1 MTTYKEEQTLLK
13 KKVIKISTWVAILIV
28 LTITVFKMFLTVDA
42 SEIAVVQY
50 PGGKLEVHT
59 TPGIHLQW
67 FGSVTTYSKSFQY
80 SFDKEDEKTIMVRFN
95 DGGHGAL
102 SGSCRID
109 LPLNPAD
116 IVTLHT
122 KYASQEGIERNLV
135 RTVLDKS
142 VYFTGTLMSSKESS
156 NSRRNDLITYIAD
169 QAEYGVY
176 RTKQKE
182 ARNREEGMDSNKVV
196 TVVEILTDS
205 MKRPLRQEISPFSM
219 YHIAF
224 SNLSINHLDYDSA
237 VEKQILAQQV
247 LTMQVQTAMAQ
258 AKTAEQQLYTT
269 QKQGEANAVAAKWEQ
284 EKEKA
289 TEVTKAEQ
297 YLAVQKLA
305 TEKAAAYK
313 QEQILIGEGDAERK
327 RLAMQA
333 NGALDAKLDAWIRSQ
348 QYMWD
353 AFSKFGGN
361 LVPLYQTGGAS
372 GGSSNALDFMQI
384 MGMKAAKDLNLDMS
398 TKK

>member
-1 MTTYKEEQTLLK
+1 MERRQ
-13 KKVIKISTWVAILIV
+13 VIKLGTWVAVLLALFILFLKLFETVSASEILIV
-28 LTITVFKMFLTVDA
+28 
-42 SEIAVVQY
+42 QY
-50 PGGKLEVHT
+50 PNGKLEVYN
-59 TPGIHLQW
+59 TPGVKFQG
-67 FGSVTTYSKSFQY
+67 FGTLTSYKKSFQY
-80 SFDKEDEKTIMVRFN
+80 SFDKEDEKAIQVRFN

-109 LPLNPAD
+109 LPLDAASM
-116 IVTLHT
+116 ITLHT
-122 KYASQEGIERNLV
+122 KYQSQEGIERALV

-176 RTKQKE
+176 RTLQKE
-182 ARNREEGMDSNKVV
+182 VKNREEGMDSNKIV
-196 TVVEILTDS
+196 TVVIILKDS
-205 MKRPLRQEISPFSM
+205 TGRPLRQEISPFSS
-219 YHIAF
+219 YRIAF

-237 VEKQILAQQV
+237 IETQIRKQQE

-333 NGALDAKLDAWIRSQ
+333 NGALDAKLEAWIKSQ

-361 LVPLYQTGGAS
+361 LVPLYQTGS
-372 GGSSNALDFMQI
+372 GSTNNNALDYLQI
-384 MGMKAAKDLNLDMS
+384 MGMKAARDLNLDMS